1 MIIMAIDDKI
11 SNIRDALENCDQCSI
26 KDKKIFESILD
37 ILQDINDEID
47 ELNES
52 LTF

>member
-1 MIIMAIDDKI
+1 MIIDDKI
-11 SNIRDALENCDQCSI
+11 NSIRNALKKCDSCSI
-26 KDKKIFESILD
+26 KDKKIFDSILD
-37 ILQDINDEID
+37 ILHDISIELD

>member
-1 MIIMAIDDKI
+1 MILDDKI
-11 SNIRDALENCDQCSI
+11 NNLRIALKKCDSCSI
-26 KDKKIFESILD
+26 KDKKILDSILD
-37 ILQDINDEID
+37 ILEDISTELE

>member
-1 MIIMAIDDKI
+1 MILDDKI
-11 SNIRDALENCDQCSI
+11 NNVRSALEKCDSCFI
-26 KDKKIFESILD
+26 KDMKIFDSILD
-37 ILQDINDEID
+37 ILQDISTELE